1 MKSKVI
7 VWDKKNDKPLEK
19 ADGGITHSKIE
30 PAAQTV
36 PIEEYNKALDKIKT
50 LESELAKFQAET
62 DKPEEKN
69 EETKKDKKKNGK
81 KE

>member
-19 ADGGITHSKIE
+19 ADGGITHLKVE
-30 PAAQTV
+30 PAVQTV

-50 LESELAKFQAET
+50 LESELAKFQAEA
-62 DKPEEKN
+62 KPEEKN